1 MKDVLS
7 KPFSA
12 VQRRSRALLA
22 GIPVDLFAI
31 AGFVVMATVLL
42 AIVGVSSSLVRA
54 AIGLP
59 LLFLA
64 PGYAVVSTLF
74 PRRTSATTP
83 ETGSTGI
90 IPQTQA
96 LSDVER
102 VALSFGLSFAL
113 LPLLGLAIAPVGF
126 TTETVVGTVGGVTL
140 TLLGIATGRR
150 LTVPA
155 QQRYRVNLGQRI
167 AAARRSIVDGE
178 STAHTAINVALVLS
192 MVVALTTVGYALV
205 APQQGEEYTS
215 LELLTE
221 NDAGELVASG
231 YPSAVEPGESIP
243 LVIGVENNEGQDM
256 NYTVVV
262 QEQRIEDGEV
272 VDRTELRQIQ
282 YSLSEDG
289 VGYGDRDITPTGEP
303 GTVRISVLVY
313 TDEVPETP
321 TYDNA
326 YRYAYFWTEITTEDP
341 GDETEAIE
349 E

>member
-22 GIPVDLFAI
+22 GIPVDLLGI
-31 AGFVVMATVLL
+31 AAFVVMAAVLL
-42 AIVGVSSSLVRA
+42 AIVGISSTLVRA

-59 LLFLA
+59 LLFFA
-64 PGYAVVSTLF
+64 PGYAIVSMLF
-74 PRRTSATTP
+74 PRRMPTSGPTA
-83 ETGSTGI
+83 GSTSF
-90 IPQTQA
+90 IPQTQE
-96 LSDVER
+96 LSGVER
-102 VALSFGLSFAL
+102 VALAFGLSFAL
-113 LPLLGLAIAPVGF
+113 LPLIGLAIASVGF
-126 TTETVVGTVGGVTL
+126 TTETVVGSVSGVTL
-140 TLLGIATGRR
+140 AMLGIATGRR

-155 QQRYRVNLGQRI
+155 SERYQVNLGRRV
-167 AAARRSIVDGE
+167 AAARRQIISTE

-231 YPSAVEPGESIP
+231 YPSEIDPGESIP

-262 QEQRIEDGEV
+262 QEQRIEDDEV
-272 VDRTELRQIQ
+272 VERTELRQID
-282 YSLSEDG
+282 YSLSEDS

-321 TYDNA
+321 THDNA
-326 YRYAYFWTEITTEDP
+326 YRHAYFWTEITTDDAD
-341 GDETEAIE
+341 DETGAIE